1 MMGVQFDGGGA
12 GRERRPLL
20 QIHDLKI
27 VDGPTL
33 VRDHTLEKLR
43 GAITT
48 GLYPPGMRLIE
59 RELCE
64 ALGVS
69 RTSVREALR
78 QLQSESLVEISRRR
92 SVHVAV
98 ISAKD
103 ANDIYL
109 LRERLETLAIRRFV
123 ESGDDKQIKALQR
136 VHRDMR
142 RALNKQDLRQ
152 LALMAGEFYE
162 IIIAGAGSRVIFEMA
177 RQLLARVTYLR
188 FRSMSEPGRLQAGIV
203 EWDAIVDAILARDP
217 GAAETAMAIHLH
229 NAREAVVGRLLR
241 EQDAH
246 DQANERRAG

>member
-1 MMGVQFDGGGA
+1 M
-12 GRERRPLL
+12 

-43 GAITT
+43 GAIMT

-98 ISAKD
+98 ITAKD

-123 ESGDDKQIKALQR
+123 EGGNDKPIKSLQR

-142 RALNKQDLRQ
+142 RALDKQDLRQ
-152 LALMAGEFYE
+152 LAVMAGEFYE
-162 IIIAGAGSRVIFEMA
+162 IIIAGADSRVIFEMA

-188 FRSMSEPGRLQAGIV
+188 FRSMSEPGRLEAGMV
-203 EWDAIVDAILARDP
+203 EWDAIMDAISARDP
-217 GAAETAMAIHLH
+217 DAAERAMAIHLR

-241 EQDAH
+241 EQDAD

>member
-1 MMGVQFDGGGA
+1 MV
-12 GRERRPLL
+12 

-43 GAITT
+43 GAIMT

-98 ISAKD
+98 ITAKD

-123 ESGDDKQIKALQR
+123 EGGNDKPIKSLQR

-142 RALNKQDLRQ
+142 RALDKQDLRQ
-152 LALMAGEFYE
+152 LAVMAGEFYE
-162 IIIAGAGSRVIFEMA
+162 IIIAGADSRVIFEMA

-188 FRSMSEPGRLQAGIV
+188 FRSMSEPGRLEAGMV
-203 EWDAIVDAILARDP
+203 EWDAIMDAISARDP
-217 GAAETAMAIHLH
+217 DAAERAMAIHLR

-241 EQDAH
+241 EQDAD